1 MTISTYLLT
10 ISRRKF
16 RFALI
21 VVVLVFALLLF
32 LPTCGG
38 HDASKNAVK
47 SGQPVVVAQAKS
59 SNVPVY
65 LDALGSV
72 TPTYTVTVRTQ
83 INGRLLRVLFQ
94 EGQRVK
100 AGDVLAQV
108 DPRPYQAQL
117 TQYLGQLQRDQALL
131 DNANI
136 DLKRYQLLWSQ
147 DAVSQQ
153 TVATQQALVKQY
165 EGDVQIDKGLIEAT
179 RVELDY
185 CNITAPTTGRVGL
198 RLVDPG
204 NFVQTSDAAG
214 IAVVNTIDPI
224 TVIFSIAEDDI
235 PQVLQ
240 SLNINKKVEV
250 LAYDRQQKQLLATGI
265 LLTIDN
271 QIDPTTGTV
280 KLKAQFKNDKNQLFA
295 NQFVNIRLLVDTLQQ
310 ATVVPSAAIRYKSQ
324 QRFVY
329 LKNDDHT
336 VSIKPVVL
344 GVSAGDNIAVMDGID
359 AGDWVVV
366 EGADKLVDGARIR
379 LMSDDVSTADSLT
392 KGQDAI

>member
-1 MTISTYLLT
+1 
-10 ISRRKF
+10 
-16 RFALI
+16 
-21 VVVLVFALLLF
+21 
-32 LPTCGG
+32 
-38 HDASKNAVK
+38 
-47 SGQPVVVAQAKS
+47 
-59 SNVPVY
+59 
-65 LDALGSV
+65 
-72 TPTYTVTVRTQ
+72 
-83 INGRLLRVLFQ
+83 
-94 EGQRVK
+94 
-100 AGDVLAQV
+100 
-108 DPRPYQAQL
+108 
-117 TQYLGQLQRDQALL
+117 
-131 DNANI
+131 
-136 DLKRYQLLWSQ
+136 
-147 DAVSQQ
+147 
-153 TVATQQALVKQY
+153 
-165 EGDVQIDKGLIEAT
+165 
-179 RVELDY
+179 
-185 CNITAPTTGRVGL
+185 L